1 MYIHIMLWTDVDTA
15 MDALSCG
22 QWFSTRSGHDP
33 TINIIFELGIPR
45 IKNKTGGFIG
55 VEALL

>member
-1 MYIHIMLWTDVDTA
+1 MLWTDVDTA